1 MLSKLSRTLQIY
13 SRHSK
18 LSNSSVFIRSIATVN
33 TYLGFKPLEDDL
45 DDDVVDSLPQIGT
58 LLDRRTKLGVHELC
72 LFKGIVTKDGRKKC
86 LVENGDGKDFKVWI
100 AFCYA
105 WKEFLGSYS
114 FQ

>member
-18 LSNSSVFIRSIATVN
+18 LNNSSVFIRSIATVN
-33 TYLGFKPLEDDL
+33 TYLGFKPLE

-86 LVENGDGKDFKVWI
+86 LVENGDGKDFKV
-100 AFCYA
+100 
-105 WKEFLGSYS
+105 
-114 FQ
+114 